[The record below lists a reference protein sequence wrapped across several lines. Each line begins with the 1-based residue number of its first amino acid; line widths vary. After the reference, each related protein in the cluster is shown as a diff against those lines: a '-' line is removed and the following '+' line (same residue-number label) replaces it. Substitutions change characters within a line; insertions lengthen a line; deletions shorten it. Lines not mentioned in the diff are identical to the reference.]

1 MLVPHGRE
9 NAEFGDRRLAAHER
23 KNALIFFGR
32 EAPCAATSAGLI
44 FARLEVFA
52 RRLAFRAAGCLLTRA
67 DDFRNVFAMVLN
79 VIAGSS
85 ARLRASCARYARQQ
99 TTERFHSIMRR

>member
-1 MLVPHGRE
+1 VS
-9 NAEFGDRRLAAHER
+9 
-23 KNALIFFGR
+23 
-32 EAPCAATSAGLI
+32 PCAATSAGLI

-79 VIAGSS
+79 VIVRAQARLRVSS
-85 ARLRASCARYARQQ
+85 ARHARQS
-99 TTERFHSIMRR
+99 TTATVPQHHGRVKSG